1 MGMSGLGPIAAL
13 LLLSGK
19 IDVNAS
25 AISETRVGTSP
36 IVASQ
41 PPLRSFI
48 EILTPELELDL
59 LDHAWDVRLAYM
71 PRIFYRQTEGLDAAW
86 PPLVLHVVNL
96 TVERRPSAVL
106 TVAGFANASVGAID
120 YTYLQTVLGPMQA
133 SLPQIQIPH
142 VLSLVG
148 GATVSVRLTPLATV
162 RVAGEVDHHE
172 PIGNTTVT
180 TINGPVNAFPTST
193 FARLAPALSLRVS
206 RVDDAIVSVT
216 GTLQSVV
223 SEGFKGQVNADGT
236 VTTGDHF
243 ELLTVAPQLGWARR
257 LSPGYDLHLSA
268 GAAFNH
274 VIVTPAPDQAPSP
287 LSPVAGADLTVH
299 VLRRHEEAAR
309 GRIGATVDYYVD
321 PILHTTGPRG
331 TATTELYF
339 AFPGDWMTGLSGTF
353 STSLSTGLPI
363 TPQTPGAAPNFPDE
377 TAFTVNVPLRHR
389 VTSYFIGEIGGRW
402 SDRGPRLTAPEFHFH
417 QRQLWVYLELTAT
430 TRLVPRW
437 LNP

>member
-13 LLLSGK
+13 LLLAGK
-19 IDVNAS
+19 VDVDVS
-25 AISETRVGTSP
+25 AVSETRVGTSP
-36 IVASQ
+36 IIAGQ
-41 PPLRSFI
+41 DPLRSFV
-48 EILTPELELDL
+48 EILTPELQLDM
-59 LDHAWDVRLAYM
+59 LDHALDVRLSYM
-71 PRIFYRQTEGLDAAW
+71 PRIFYRQTEGQNSA

-120 YTYLQTVLGPMQA
+120 YTYLPTVLGPMQA
-133 SLPQIQIPH
+133 SLPQIQVPH

-148 GATVSVRLTPLATV
+148 GASVAVRLSPLATL
-162 RVAGEVDHHE
+162 RVGGEVDHHE
-172 PIGNTTVT
+172 PIGDTTVM
-180 TINGPVNAFPTST
+180 NAMNVPVNAFPTST
-193 FARLAPALSLRVS
+193 FARLAPAFSLRVT

-223 SEGFKGQVNADGT
+223 SEGFIGQPNPDGT
-236 VTTGDHF
+236 KTTGDRF
-243 ELLTVAPQLGWARR
+243 QLVTVAPQLGWARR
-257 LSPGYDLHLSA
+257 LSPGYDLHLAA
-268 GAAFNH
+268 GVAFNH
-274 VIVTPAPDQAPSP
+274 VIVTPAADQSPSP

-299 VLRRHEEAAR
+299 VLRRHEVAAR

-339 AFPGDWMTGLSGTF
+339 AFPGDWVTGISGSF

-363 TPQTPGAAPNFPDE
+363 IPQTPGAAPTYPDE
-377 TAFTVNVPLRHR
+377 TSFSVNVPVRHR
-389 VTSYFIGEIGGRW
+389 VSSYFIAEIGGRVAN
-402 SDRGPRLTAPEFHFH
+402 RGPRLTAPNVDFH
-417 QRQLWVYLELTAT
+417 QRQLWLYLELTAT